1 VVRTLQMGPFS
12 DHDVDPT
19 EKVKKI
25 YLISPQHQLLQVHLY
40 GIFTFENETVRIS
53 RKSVTKLSIFAKYG

>member
-1 VVRTLQMGPFS
+1 MVRTLQMGPFS

-19 EKVKKI
+19 EKVKK
-25 YLISPQHQLLQVHLY
+25 YLISPQNQLLQVHLY